1 MIHWVGETEKT
12 ILFYKEN
19 CLFIPM
25 SLKPKCLWAEY
36 YRSELENFA
45 EQLIKWQSVH
55 CKQIE
60 WTTRNMKYYPVY
72 IYEHM
77 AVMPMGTVYTLISNI
92 LIGTFIRLKGTLY
105 ILKYMFV
112 GIE

>member
-1 MIHWVGETEKT
+1 
-12 ILFYKEN
+12 
-19 CLFIPM
+19 
-25 SLKPKCLWAEY
+25 
-36 YRSELENFA
+36 
-45 EQLIKWQSVH
+45 
-55 CKQIE
+55 
-60 WTTRNMKYYPVY
+60 MKYYPVY